1 MMRIVIAPDKFK
13 GSLGA
18 TEVATA
24 IAAGLRAGLAGAERP
39 GAERPGTELVTIPV
53 ADGGDGTVNAAVTA
67 GFERVLVTAAGP
79 LGEPVRASYARR
91 GEVAVIELACVCGL
105 MRLPGG
111 RREPLAASSFGLG
124 EVLRAALEAGARRII
139 LGVGGSA
146 STDGGAG
153 LLQALGARML
163 DARGE
168 PLGRGLG
175 AGLGGGLGG
184 GAALGEVAAL
194 DLTGLHPA
202 LRSCSLTIATDVD
215 NPLTGPSGAAEVYGP
230 QKGATPA
237 QVRELAGGLRHW
249 AAVVASAT
257 GTETAATD
265 WSQAPGSGAAGGVGF
280 AARAVLGAEPW
291 PGIGLVLDLVGFDAA
306 LAGAAL
312 VITGEGSLDTQSL
325 SGKAPVGVARAA
337 ARLGIPVVAVAGR
350 STLTAA
356 QLAAA
361 GITAVYPLSDLEP
374 DPARCSAEASVLLE
388 RVGRAIARDLL
399 AGPLR
404 TAITDAPAN
413 RRLRATSTG
422 EPAGRRLSRA
432 GS

>member
-18 TEVATA
+18 TEVAAA

-39 GAERPGTELVTIPV
+39 GAERSGAELVTIPV
-53 ADGGDGTVNAAVTA
+53 ADGGEGTVDAAVAA

-124 EVLRAALEAGARRII
+124 DVLRAALEAGARRII

-146 STDGGAG
+146 STDGGTG

-175 AGLGGGLGG
+175 GGLGG

-194 DLTGLHPA
+194 DLSGLHPA

-237 QVRELAGGLRHW
+237 QVRELAGGLRRW

-257 GTETAATD
+257 GTETATD

-280 AARAVLGAEPW
+280 AARAVLGAEPR

-312 VITGEGSLDTQSL
+312 VVTGEGSLDTQSL
-325 SGKAPVGVARAA
+325 SGKAPVGVAWAA
-337 ARLGIPVVAVAGR
+337 ARRGIPVVAVAGR

-374 DPARCSAEASVLLE
+374 DPARCRAEASVLLE
-388 RVGRAIARDLL
+388 RVGRAIARDRL
-399 AGPLR
+399 AGLLR
-404 TAITDAPAN
+404 TGTTDAPAD
-413 RRLRATSTG
+413 RRLRANTKG

-432 GS
+432 ES